1 MNGIIKNI
9 KIIFVLAFMFFI
21 IFGIYFNPFALARER
36 TEDLSNLINYPEI
49 YTNIQEL
56 KAAHPNWTFTML
68 YTGLNWNDVITGETT
83 ALHTRSLVHN
93 SLVFGNVLDWVC
105 ATCKTDPKDNG
116 SWYCASPKAV
126 SYYMDTRNWLN
137 DSYIFSFETLSFN
150 SNAHSVE
157 GVQAIISGTFMD
169 KSTITYIDTNGNT
182 QTINKSYAQ
191 IIYDAGKMYN
201 VSPYHLAA
209 RIRQEQGSG
218 TSSLISGKK
227 EGFVGY
233 YNYFNVGAGGNS
245 EAEIITNGL
254 TYAKNKGWTTPELA
268 IQGGASFLKGSY
280 IGNFQDTLYL
290 QKYSVD
296 SSSGSLYGHQYQQN
310 ISAPYTEGLDVYDAY
325 EELGILESNFNFIV
339 PIYENMPAS
348 ASTKPGR
355 TTVLT
360 TENVV
365 VQTLYTPLRIRV
377 RPSISSNVL
386 AEAPRATVLVR
397 IEKANEADENG
408 YYWDTVAYNNGTKT
422 VIGYA
427 SREYLGEIAT
437 AETLN
442 EAKTIGVMCNLRNG
456 PGTSNS
462 WVKKILPVGTQVT
475 VIDKINYKID
485 GLVWCRVKLSDGT
498 QGYVAENF
506 FQAGPVEKYKIDGE
520 NIIIAP
526 NTAITDIPKATLV
539 GDVLGTGAKVK
550 VEDKEYT
557 LVVLG
562 DVNGDGDVDVIDLAL
577 VKRHLMQAQI
587 LREQYFKAGILQ
599 KDGTEIDIIDL
610 ALLKR
615 FLMGTS
621 IISL

>member
-1 MNGIIKNI
+1 MNKIIKNI
-9 KIIFVLAFMFFI
+9 KIIFVLAIMFFI
-21 IFGIYFNPFALARER
+21 IFGIYFYPFSLARER

-93 SLVFGNVLDWVC
+93 SLVLGNVLDWVC

-169 KSTITYIDTNGNT
+169 KSTITYTDTNGNT

-377 RPSISSNVL
+377 RPSINANVL

-526 NTAITDIPKATLV
+526 NTAITDIPKATLI

-562 DVNGDGDVDVIDLAL
+562 DVNGDGKITPADYVRIKNDIMETTPLEGIYKIGADVNRDGKITPADYVR
-577 VKRHLMQAQI
+577 VKNHIMDTA
-587 LREQYFKAGILQ
+587 K
-599 KDGTEIDIIDL
+599 
-610 ALLKR
+610 
-615 FLMGTS
+615 
-621 IISL
+621 ISL

>member
-1 MNGIIKNI
+1 MNKILKNI
-9 KIIFVLAFMFFI
+9 KIIFVLAIMFFI
-21 IFGIYFNPFALARER
+21 IFGIYFYPFSLARER

-93 SLVFGNVLDWVC
+93 SLVLGNVLDWVC

-169 KSTITYIDTNGNT
+169 KSTITYTDTNGNT

-377 RPSISSNVL
+377 RPSINANVL

-526 NTAITDIPKATLV
+526 NTAITDISKATLV
-539 GDVLGTGAKVK
+539 GNVLGTGAKVK

-562 DVNGDGDVDVIDLAL
+562 DVNGDGKITPADYVRIKNDIMETTPLEGIYKIGADVNRDGKITPADYVR
-577 VKRHLMQAQI
+577 VKNHIMDTA
-587 LREQYFKAGILQ
+587 K
-599 KDGTEIDIIDL
+599 
-610 ALLKR
+610 
-615 FLMGTS
+615 
-621 IISL
+621 ISL

>member
-1 MNGIIKNI
+1 MNRIIKSI
-9 KIIFVLAFMFFI
+9 KTIFVLAIMFFI
-21 IFGIYFNPFALARER
+21 IFGIYFYSFALARER

-68 YTGLNWNDVITGETT
+68 YTGLNWNDVIKGETT

-93 SLVFGNVLDWVC
+93 SLVLGNVLDWVC

-137 DSYIFSFETLSFN
+137 DAYIFSFETLSFN

-157 GVQAIISGTFMD
+157 GVQAIVSGTFMD
-169 KSTITYIDTNGNT
+169 KSTITYTDTNGNT

-339 PIYENMPAS
+339 PVYENMPAS
-348 ASTKPGR
+348 ASIKPGR

-377 RPSISSNVL
+377 RPSINANVL

-520 NIIIAP
+520 YIIIAP

-562 DVNGDGDVDVIDLAL
+562 DVNGDGKITPLDYVKIKNNIMNITKLEGVYISAGDVN
-577 VKRHLMQAQI
+577 
-587 LREQYFKAGILQ
+587 
-599 KDGTEIDIIDL
+599 KDGKITPLDYVKVKNHI
-610 ALLKR
+610 
-615 FLMGTS
+615 MNMST
-621 IISL
+621 ISL

>member
-1 MNGIIKNI
+1 MNKIIKNI
-9 KIIFVLAFMFFI
+9 KIIFVLAIMFFI

-137 DSYIFSFETLSFN
+137 DAYISFN
-150 SNAHSVE
+150 SKAHSVE

-310 ISAPYTEGLDVYDAY
+310 ISAPYTEGLDVYDAD

-339 PIYENMPAS
+339 PIYENMPES

-526 NTAITDIPKATLV
+526 NTAITDVPKATLV

-562 DVNGDGDVDVIDLAL
+562 DVNGDGKITPADYVRIKNDIMETTPLEGIYKIGADVNRDGKITPADYVR
-577 VKRHLMQAQI
+577 VKNHIMDTA
-587 LREQYFKAGILQ
+587 K
-599 KDGTEIDIIDL
+599 
-610 ALLKR
+610 
-615 FLMGTS
+615 
-621 IISL
+621 ISL

>member
-1 MNGIIKNI
+1 MNKIIKNI
-9 KIIFVLAFMFFI
+9 KIIFVLAIMFFI
-21 IFGIYFNPFALARER
+21 IFGIYFYPFSLARER

-93 SLVFGNVLDWVC
+93 SLVLGNVLDWVC

-169 KSTITYIDTNGNT
+169 KSTITYTDTNGNT

-339 PIYENMPAS
+339 PVYENMPES

-377 RPSISSNVL
+377 RPSINANVL

-562 DVNGDGDVDVIDLAL
+562 DVNGDGKITPADYVRIKNDIMETTPLEGIYKIGADVNRDGKITPADYVR
-577 VKRHLMQAQI
+577 VKNHIMDTA
-587 LREQYFKAGILQ
+587 K
-599 KDGTEIDIIDL
+599 
-610 ALLKR
+610 
-615 FLMGTS
+615 
-621 IISL
+621 ISL

>member
-1 MNGIIKNI
+1 MNKIIKNI
-9 KIIFVLAFMFFI
+9 KIIFVLAIMFFI
-21 IFGIYFNPFALARER
+21 IFGIYFYPFSLARER

-93 SLVFGNVLDWVC
+93 SLVLGNVLDWVC

-169 KSTITYIDTNGNT
+169 KSTITYTDTNGNT

-339 PIYENMPAS
+339 PVYENMPAS

-377 RPSISSNVL
+377 RPSINANVL

-526 NTAITDIPKATLV
+526 NTAITDVPKATLV

-562 DVNGDGDVDVIDLAL
+562 DVNGDGKITPADYVRIKNDIMETTPLEGIYKIGADVNRDGKITPADYVR
-577 VKRHLMQAQI
+577 VKNHIMDTA
-587 LREQYFKAGILQ
+587 K
-599 KDGTEIDIIDL
+599 
-610 ALLKR
+610 
-615 FLMGTS
+615 
-621 IISL
+621 ISL

>member
-1 MNGIIKNI
+1 MNRIIKSI
-9 KIIFVLAFMFFI
+9 KTIFVLAIMFFI
-21 IFGIYFNPFALARER
+21 IFGIYFYSFALARER

-68 YTGLNWNDVITGETT
+68 YTGLNWNDVIKGETT

-93 SLVFGNVLDWVC
+93 SLVLGNVLDWVC

-137 DSYIFSFETLSFN
+137 DAYIFSFETLSFN

-157 GVQAIISGTFMD
+157 GVQAIVSGTFMD
-169 KSTITYIDTNGNT
+169 KSTITYTDTNGNT

-339 PIYENMPAS
+339 PVYENMPAS

-377 RPSISSNVL
+377 RPSINANVL

-520 NIIIAP
+520 YIIIAP

-562 DVNGDGDVDVIDLAL
+562 DVNGDGKITPLDYVKIKNNIMNITKLEGVYISAGDVN
-577 VKRHLMQAQI
+577 
-587 LREQYFKAGILQ
+587 
-599 KDGTEIDIIDL
+599 KDGKITPLDYVKVKNHI
-610 ALLKR
+610 
-615 FLMGTS
+615 MNMST
-621 IISL
+621 ISL

>member
-1 MNGIIKNI
+1 MNKIIKNI
-9 KIIFVLAFMFFI
+9 KIIFVLAIMFFI
-21 IFGIYFNPFALARER
+21 IFGIYFYPFSLARER

-93 SLVFGNVLDWVC
+93 SLVLGNVLDWVC

-169 KSTITYIDTNGNT
+169 KSTITYTDTNGNT

-437 AETLN
+437 AEPLN

-498 QGYVAENF
+498 QGYAAENF

-526 NTAITDIPKATLV
+526 NTAITDIPKATLI

-550 VEDKEYT
+550 IEDKEYT

-562 DVNGDGDVDVIDLAL
+562 DVNGDGKITPADYVRIKNDIMETTPLEGIYKIGADVNRDGKITPADYVR
-577 VKRHLMQAQI
+577 VKNHIMDTA
-587 LREQYFKAGILQ
+587 K
-599 KDGTEIDIIDL
+599 
-610 ALLKR
+610 
-615 FLMGTS
+615 
-621 IISL
+621 ISL